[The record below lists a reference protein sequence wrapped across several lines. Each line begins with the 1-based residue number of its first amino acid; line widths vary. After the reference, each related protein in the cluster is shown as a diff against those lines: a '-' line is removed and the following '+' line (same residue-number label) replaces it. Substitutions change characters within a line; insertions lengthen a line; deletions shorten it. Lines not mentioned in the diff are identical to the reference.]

1 MANKKRSKIISATEV
16 VGKQAGLI
24 VTALV
29 LATIFLAL
37 SNYEPFAIVQGIWNS
52 LTSDIAGTI
61 RWMTPLA
68 LSGLAVCVTYKAKVF
83 NLGVDGQL
91 YMGAAAATAVAV
103 NLPID
108 MNHTTSVIIVFLAA
122 MLAGAAFAMIPAL
135 MKVYLNTNEIVS
147 TLLLNFVAELFIE
160 YLVTGPL
167 RDPAEGTNLNA
178 SAVLPE
184 NTWLSR
190 ISWLSPSSANIGF
203 YIAILVMIVLAFVFL
218 KTSFGHEIKIVGSNP
233 VLAKYAGMKPKKTII
248 QVMAISGAIGGIIGA
263 IEVTAVQHRLLA
275 GFNPDFGMTGIVVSL
290 LANNNPIGVFFS
302 GAFFGALHNGGINME
317 RITDVPSAVT
327 DIVTG
332 IIFLTI
338 GAKFVL
344 PKLKNVIAK
353 AKDSKNKGGKER

>member
-1 MANKKRSKIISATEV
+1 MKDRGNSKVLSTVSV
-16 VGKQAGLI
+16 VGRQAGLI
-24 VTALV
+24 VLALI
-29 LATIFLAL
+29 LATIFLAV
-37 SNYEPFAIVQGIWNS
+37 SGYEPFAIIEGLANS
-52 LTSDIAGTI
+52 LTTDIAGTI

-68 LSGLAVCVTYKAKVF
+68 LAGLAVCVTYKAKVF

-103 NLPID
+103 NMPVD
-108 MNHTTSVIIVFLAA
+108 MNHGVSVFIIFAAA
-122 MLAGAAFAMIPAL
+122 MAAGAAFAMIPAL

-178 SAVLPE
+178 SAMLTE
-184 NTWLSR
+184 NTWLPR
-190 ISWLSPSSANIGF
+190 ISFFQPSSANIGF
-203 YIAILVMIVLAFVFL
+203 YIAILVMLILTFVFF

-233 VLAKYAGMKPKKTII
+233 VLARYAGMKPKKTII

-338 GAKFVL
+338 GAKFVF
-344 PKLKNVIAK
+344 PKLKKVLSERA
-353 AKDSKNKGGKER
+353 SKSKGGN

>member
-1 MANKKRSKIISATEV
+1 MENKKKSKIISALGI
-16 VGKQAGLI
+16 VGKQVGLI
-24 VTALV
+24 IVALL
-29 LATIFLAL
+29 LATIFLAA
-37 SNYEPFAIVQGIWNS
+37 SDYDPFAIIRGIWNS
-52 LTSDIAGTI
+52 MTSDIAGTI

-68 LSGLAVCVTYKAKVF
+68 LAGLAVCWTYKAKVF

-103 NLPID
+103 NLPVD
-108 MNHTTSVIIVFLAA
+108 LNQGVSVVVVFFAA

-147 TLLLNFVAELFIE
+147 TLLLNFIAELFIE

-184 NTWLSR
+184 NTWLPR
-190 ISWLSPSSANIGF
+190 LSWLHPSSANIGF
-203 YIAILVMIVLAFVFL
+203 YIAIIVMVVLAFVFF

-233 VLAKYAGMKPKKTII
+233 VLARYSGMNPKKTII

-344 PKLKNVIAK
+344 PKIKKAIA
-353 AKDSKNKGGKER
+353 AKKSENKGGRTV

>member
-1 MANKKRSKIISATEV
+1 MKNKENNKILLAAGV
-16 VGKQAGLI
+16 VGRQAGLI
-24 VTALV
+24 LVALI
-29 LATIFLAL
+29 LATIFLAV
-37 SNYEPFAIVQGIWNS
+37 SGYEPFAIVKGLANS

-68 LSGLAVCVTYKAKVF
+68 LAGLAVCVTYKAKVF

-103 NLPID
+103 SLPAS
-108 MNHTTSVIIVFLAA
+108 MNQGVSLIIIFAAA
-122 MLAGAAFAMIPAL
+122 MAAGAAFAMIPAL

-167 RDPAEGTNLNA
+167 RDPGEGTNLNA
-178 SAVLPE
+178 SAVLEE
-184 NTWLSR
+184 NTWLPR
-190 ISWLSPSSANIGF
+190 ISFFQPSSANVGF
-203 YIAILVMIVLAFVFL
+203 YIAIVVMIILAFVFF

-233 VLAKYAGMKPKKTII
+233 VLARYSGMKPKRTII

-317 RITDVPSAVT
+317 RMTDVPSAVT

-344 PKLKNVIAK
+344 PKLKKSLVAR
-353 AKDSKNKGGKER
+353 DSKSKGGN

>member
-1 MANKKRSKIISATEV
+1 MENKKKSKIISALGI
-16 VGKQAGLI
+16 VGKQVGLI
-24 VTALV
+24 IVALL
-29 LATIFLAL
+29 LATIFLAA
-37 SNYEPFAIVQGIWNS
+37 SDYDPFAIIRGIWNS
-52 LTSDIAGTI
+52 MTSDIAGTI

-68 LSGLAVCVTYKAKVF
+68 LAGLAVCVTYKAKVF

-103 NLPID
+103 NLPVD
-108 MNHTTSVIIVFLAA
+108 LNQGVSVVVVFFAA

-147 TLLLNFVAELFIE
+147 TLLLNFIAELFIE

-184 NTWLSR
+184 NTWLPR
-190 ISWLSPSSANIGF
+190 LSWLHPSSANIGF
-203 YIAILVMIVLAFVFL
+203 YIAIIVMVVLAFVFF

-233 VLAKYAGMKPKKTII
+233 VLARYSGMKPKKTII

-344 PKLKNVIAK
+344 PKIKKAIA
-353 AKDSKNKGGKER
+353 AKKSENKGGKTV